1 MKAKVKL
8 ILKFRNAK
16 EASTISSAL
25 KPDNLIGK
33 ENMRIIQ
40 YVEKDILIIDVEVHG
55 RDDVAGT
62 LKNTVDEI
70 LAHIKSIEK
79 VFEKLGTV

>member
-1 MKAKVKL
+1 MNAKVRL

-16 EASTISSAL
+16 EALTISSAL
-25 KPDNLIGK
+25 KPDNLIVKG
-33 ENMRIIQ
+33 NMQIMQ
-40 YVEKDILIIDVEVHG
+40 YVEKDTLIIDVEVHG
-55 RDDVAGT
+55 TSDVVST

-79 VFEKLGTV
+79 VFEKLETV